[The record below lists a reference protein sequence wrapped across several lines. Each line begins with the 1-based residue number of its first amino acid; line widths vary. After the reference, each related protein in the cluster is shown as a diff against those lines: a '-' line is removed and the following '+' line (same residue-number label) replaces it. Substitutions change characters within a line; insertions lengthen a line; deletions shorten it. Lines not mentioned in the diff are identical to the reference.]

1 MGKTMTFERLFD
13 HMSQYIRS
21 PEECWKV
28 IMRVKRGISDPNAVG
43 VYARDQSYFEGA
55 CKVLENVEKID
66 FKLLMSGKI
75 CLDELDKVKEVARL
89 DLIKLP
95 KFYRNMKKYKEKLR
109 LIAAVNGLG
118 KEEEKDS
125 KAASQVESA
134 REDVAMAKDA
144 TSH

>member
-1 MGKTMTFERLFD
+1 
-13 HMSQYIRS
+13 
-21 PEECWKV
+21 
-28 IMRVKRGISDPNAVG
+28 
-43 VYARDQSYFEGA
+43 
-55 CKVLENVEKID
+55 
-66 FKLLMSGKI
+66 MSGKI

-125 KAASQVESA
+125 KAASQVESNA
-134 REDVAMAKDA
+134 LQKERTSLQMNTQAIIPEEDVAGELNLA
-144 TSH
+144 T